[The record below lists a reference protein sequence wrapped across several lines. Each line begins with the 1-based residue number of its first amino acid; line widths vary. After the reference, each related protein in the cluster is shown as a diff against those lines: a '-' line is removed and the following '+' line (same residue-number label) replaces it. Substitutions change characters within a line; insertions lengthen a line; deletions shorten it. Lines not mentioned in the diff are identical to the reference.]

1 MLGYAPQA
9 DILLL
14 ERSTGRRLWVE
25 LEISRADPV
34 ANHAKFATAHLV
46 APMPPE
52 DAFISMVSSHVDRGR
67 GNLAAHTVG
76 VLRALGMRAFQ
87 TLLLPGCRKDEIKR
101 WNHLDAAR
109 LRELAP
115 DVRPELRRVLAV
127 ADTLGRHANSEI
139 HFAANPVEVLF
150 NIHRWNAYLNVP
162 AERDAWGTR
171 RVRYFAHDLAGN
183 LFAPSKFAAFVR
195 LPAIG
200 QPFQHAGVIPSLTGM
215 SLRAY
220 ADIDAALPIF
230 DGRRAWTHLRDHLGF
245 ELRSLNDL
253 PPQTVTSFW
262 RWVETCRDAIAVD
275 GKGAMVL
282 KPSPP

>member
-14 ERSTGRRLWVE
+14 ERKTGHRLWVE

-34 ANHAKFATAHLV
+34 AN
-46 APMPPE
+46 
-52 DAFISMVSSHVDRGR
+52 
-67 GNLAAHTVG
+67 
-76 VLRALGMRAFQ
+76 
-87 TLLLPGCRKDEIKR
+87 
-101 WNHLDAAR
+101 
-109 LRELAP
+109 
-115 DVRPELRRVLAV
+115 
-127 ADTLGRHANSEI
+127 HANSEI

-150 NIHRWNAYLNVP
+150 NIHRWNADLNVP
-162 AERDAWGTR
+162 AEREVWGTR